1 MINPTINHSRG
12 TETRNTIL
20 ETALDLFS
28 QNGYDTTSVA
38 EICQHAQVSK
48 GAFYHH
54 FTSKQD
60 LFLTLMDTWIDFVAN
75 MFQSAGEIAE
85 SVPEALE
92 QIASIA
98 GGLLETMESGFPI
111 LLEFWT
117 QASRHPEVWKKAVAP
132 YRRFLNYFTD
142 LIQTGI
148 DQGQFSAKINAE
160 QSARA
165 LISVAMG
172 LLLQAIFDPKDAHW
186 HEITNSSIK
195 MLINSMRSEI

>member
-1 MINPTINHSRG
+1 MKPTINHSRG
-12 TETRNTIL
+12 AETRNTIL
-20 ETALDLFS
+20 ASALDLFS
-28 QNGYDTTSVA
+28 QNGYEATSVA
-38 EICQHAQVSK
+38 EICLHAQISK

-54 FTSKQD
+54 FATKQD
-60 LFLTLMDTWIDFVAN
+60 LFLALMDTWIDFIAD
-75 MFQSAGEIAE
+75 MFQSAGEVAE

-92 QIASIA
+92 QMASIA
-98 GGLLETMESGFPI
+98 GGLLDSMESGIPI

-117 QASRHPEVWKKAVAP
+117 QASRHPVIWEKAVAP
-132 YRRFLNYFTD
+132 YRRFLKYFTD
-142 LIQTGI
+142 LIQSGM
-148 DQGQFSAKINAE
+148 DQGQFLATLNAD
-160 QSARA
+160 QSART